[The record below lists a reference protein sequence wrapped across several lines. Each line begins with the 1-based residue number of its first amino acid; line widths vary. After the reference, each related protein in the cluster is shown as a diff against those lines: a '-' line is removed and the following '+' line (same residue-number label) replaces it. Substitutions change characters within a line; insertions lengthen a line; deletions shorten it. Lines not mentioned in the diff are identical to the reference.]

1 MKAIVWW
8 FTRGAASLI
17 TIPIFLLLVLEMVGV
32 FYQGVLQTIVYVK
45 VLIAVWGWLGGVACL
60 FIWPFSA
67 IMPGLMIFAAI
78 TETPRL
84 MEQREIRGVFPS
96 VVRFVLGLI
105 FLVGV
110 ASLVQW
116 GHGHVISWIADRNPD
131 AAYNAG
137 VTGSK
142 PPSWYKP

>member
-67 IMPGLMIFAAI
+67 IIPGLMIFAAI

-84 MEQREIRGVFPS
+84 MEQRENRGELPAYE
-96 VVRFVLGLI
+96 RFWLGL
-105 FLVGV
+105 
-110 ASLVQW
+110 
-116 GHGHVISWIADRNPD
+116 
-131 AAYNAG
+131 
-137 VTGSK
+137 
-142 PPSWYKP
+142 